1 MITPHKQFGFIKLK
15 YAVSGLPIHKS
26 WEDLR
31 EGKNFWTK
39 AGIEPGPF
47 CMAGICLIHCANRV
61 RKAVMFSFL
70 EN

>member
-26 WEDLR
+26 LEDMG

-39 AGIEPGPF
+39 AGIEPWPF
-47 CMAGICLIHCANRV
+47 CMA
-61 RKAVMFSFL
+61 
-70 EN
+70 